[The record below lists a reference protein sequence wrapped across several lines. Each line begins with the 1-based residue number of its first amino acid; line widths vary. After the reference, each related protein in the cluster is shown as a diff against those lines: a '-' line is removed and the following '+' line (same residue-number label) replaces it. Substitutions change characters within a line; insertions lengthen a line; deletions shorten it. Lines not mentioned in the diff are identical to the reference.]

1 MPSTRP
7 TLTSFSAGELTPKL
21 AGRTDVSVYYKGCSQ
36 LVNFLLMRQGGLRRR
51 TGTIFAANG
60 HTGQLDDDYDYMRR
74 HRLIPFT
81 VDEANAYVLE
91 ATPHLNASLTSYVW
105 RVFNDHALV
114 LSGGSAFEFEVG
126 VSLSDIHNL
135 QLLQIQE
142 VMYLVSRN
150 NPSHKITYGG
160 SDTAWTASIVSWT
173 GAFGTSLTTS
183 SNYPGVIGFADDRV
197 ILGSTINHPNR
208 IWGSKVA
215 IGSLAN
221 YEAITEG
228 SLAALADGYSY
239 SLATDKVQKVSWI
252 TSHEEMVVGTN
263 WGEVVITGTAEEG
276 VTPAKAFPHW
286 RSSFGAAQIQAK
298 RFQDAIV
305 FVAKGAMQFREYFWK
320 DGWRSPELTVHA
332 DHMGGEFMKNS
343 DGVAA
348 ANDDWNDGQRGFI
361 DFDIQQNPEPIIWTW
376 RKDGKLAALVYDKEG
391 GVAGWS
397 RMEFGGYPGAPSSS
411 NEWFGDAHI
420 GSACVI
426 PNTKGEDELWLYA
439 IRWTPDGYRSFVEY
453 MAPGDY
459 DNDEDGHFVDCGI
472 DTIVSEKEYIGTFTA
487 AVSSFTFQ
495 HQGNDLSLIAG
506 DYVRFEGISPESTW
520 ANLNLA
526 VYVIDS
532 VATSVHT
539 IASVPP
545 SGAVTADA
553 VATELLGQ
561 VMKVVGT
568 TASLGHL
575 EGFTVDVNLDGMA
588 AASQVVSSATISLP
602 SYANRIHAGIPYTSK
617 MRTMNLG
624 VGSMQGLTGKI
635 GQVVLRFWKSFGG
648 KVGKSEDDT
657 LVDILIKRVFGG
669 TTYAEEDH
677 FSGDYVVQFPA
688 GYSLD
693 KYVYV
698 QQDQPLPMHILA
710 MVPDVYA
717 SHKG

>member
-1 MPSTRP
+1 MPPARP

-21 AGRTDVSVYYKGCSQ
+21 AGRTDISVYYKGCSQ
-36 LVNFLLMRQGGLRRR
+36 LVNFLIMRQGGLRRR
-51 TGTIFAANG
+51 TGTIYVANG

-74 HRLIPFT
+74 HRLIPFV
-81 VDEANAYVLE
+81 VDDVTGYVLE

-105 RVFNDHALV
+105 RVFYDHALV

-126 VSLSDIHNL
+126 ISLADIHNL
-135 QLLQIQE
+135 HVLQIKE
-142 VMYLVSRN
+142 VMYLVSRD

-160 SDTAWTASIVSWT
+160 SDTAWTSSVVTWA
-173 GAFGTSLTTS
+173 GPSL
-183 SNYPGVIGFADDRV
+183 NAAGDYPGAIAFQDQRV
-197 ILGSTINHPNR
+197 ILGSSTNNPNR
-208 IWGSKVA
+208 SWGSVTNDFENMTA
-215 IGSLAN
+215 GSLPSLGVQWDL
-221 YEAITEG
+221 G
-228 SLAALADGYSY
+228 STKTHKIQWLE
-239 SLATDKVQKVSWI
+239 
-252 TSHEEMVVGTN
+252 SHEELVLGTNHGEAVVVGS
-263 WGEVVITGTAEEG
+263 ADEG
-276 VTPAKAFPHW
+276 ITPAKLFTKW
-286 RSSFGAAQIQAK
+286 RSSYGAAPVQAK
-298 RFQDAIV
+298 RFQNAIV
-305 FVAKGAMQFREYFWK
+305 FVAKGSMQLREYFWQ

-348 ANDDWNDGQRGFI
+348 ANSDWNDGKRGFI
-361 DFDIQQNPEPIIWTW
+361 DFDIQQEPEPIIWTW
-376 RKDGKLAALVYDKEG
+376 RKDGKLAALVYDKES

-397 RMEFGGYPGAPSSS
+397 RMEFGGFPGAPSSS

-439 IRWTPDGYRSFVEY
+439 IRWMPGGADQAYRSFVEY
-453 MAPGDY
+453 MAPAEY

-472 DTIVSEKEYIGTFTA
+472 DTIVSEKEHIGTFTA
-487 AVSSFTFQ
+487 AASAFTFQ
-495 HQGNDLSLIAG
+495 HQGNDLSLVAG
-506 DYVRFEGISPESTW
+506 DYVRFEGVDQASTW

-545 SGAVTADA
+545 SGAVTASA

-561 VMKVVGT
+561 VMRVVGT

-575 EGFTVDVNLDGMA
+575 EGFTVAVNLDGMA
-588 AASQVVSSATISLP
+588 AASQLVSSATISLP
-602 SYANRIHAGIPYTSK
+602 EYANRIHAGIPYTSK
-617 MRTMNLG
+617 MKTINLG
-624 VGSMQGLTGKI
+624 VGSMQGLKGRI
-635 GQVVLRFWKSFGG
+635 GQVVIRFWKSLGG
-648 KVGKSEDDT
+648 KVGKSEDGT

-669 TTYAEEDH
+669 TTYAEEPH
-677 FSGDYVVQFPA
+677 FTGDYVVGFPA
-688 GYSLD
+688 GYDLD

-698 QQDQPLPMHILA
+698 EQSQPLPMHILA

-717 SHKG
+717 SGKG